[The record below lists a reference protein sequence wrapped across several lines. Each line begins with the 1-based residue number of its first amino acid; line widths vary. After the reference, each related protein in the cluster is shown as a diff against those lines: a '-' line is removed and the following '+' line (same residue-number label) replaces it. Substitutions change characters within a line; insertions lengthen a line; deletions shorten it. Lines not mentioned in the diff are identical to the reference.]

1 MRFHRRAIP
10 AKSQDG
16 RRKKEYIMKLHS
28 LRGSGARAAVIGGLV
43 LAAGLVVTNSSKAD
57 EWDKKTVLTV
67 TQPIQISDTYLDPGS
82 YVLMLDR
89 SPSDRHIVRI
99 YNDRQDHLINTV
111 LAIPAYRVRPTG
123 NTTFTFWETPPNTAR
138 ALRDWYWPG
147 DNFGQEFRY
156 PKHLRELA
164 VAAPAPAPPAPPQ
177 EQPPAEQ
184 KVAEQPEVA
193 QAAPPPPP
201 PAPPAPPAA
210 EAAPAPPA
218 PQPEAPQPQP
228 QELPKTATPY
238 PLIGL
243 SGLLSL
249 GVYGLLRARRSS

>member
-1 MRFHRRAIP
+1 
-10 AKSQDG
+10 
-16 RRKKEYIMKLHS
+16 MKLLS
-28 LRGSGARAAVIGGLV
+28 LTGSGARAAVIGGLV
-43 LAAGLVVTNSSKAD
+43 LAAGLVVTNSSSKAD
-57 EWDKKTVLTV
+57 DWDKKTVLTV
-67 TQPIQISDTYLDPGS
+67 NQPIQISDTYLDPGS

-111 LAIPAYRVRPTG
+111 LAITAYRVRPIG

-147 DNFGQEFRY
+147 DNFGQEFPY

-177 EQPPAEQ
+177 EQQQAEQKAEQ
-184 KVAEQPEVA
+184 KVTGQPEVA
-193 QAAPPPPP
+193 QVAPPPPP
-201 PAPPAPPAA
+201 PAPPAA
-210 EAAPAPPA
+210 EAAPTPPA

-228 QELPKTATPY
+228 QELPNTATPY

-249 GVYGLLRARRSS
+249 GVYGLLRTRRSS